1 MKRTILLIFLLS
13 LVSIPVL
20 VAGMGWFKDGTYEG
34 EHLWIKVAV
43 SVSEGNFSD
52 IEILFHGNGG
62 KKYEAMIE
70 PLRDEMIEKQS
81 TDVDA
86 VTGATVSSIYLRK
99 AVNKALREAAI
110 SESWFD
116 RTFVTE

>member
-1 MKRTILLIFLLS
+1 MKRLSLLIFLAFFVSLPILS
-13 LVSIPVL
+13 TGV
-20 VAGMGWFKDGTYEG
+20 GWFKDGTYLG
-34 EHLWIKVAV
+34 EHLWIQVAV
-43 SVSEGNFSD
+43 SVSKGNFSD
-52 IEILFHGNGG
+52 IKILFHGNGG

-70 PLRDEMIEKQS
+70 PLTDEMIEKQ
-81 TDVDA
+81 TTRVDA

-116 RTFVTE
+116 KTFATE